1 MTDEIKGDK
10 KEGVSIL
17 THPLLLIYINKTIED
32 KEFQRDDSMP
42 FCFEMPDFYALSL
55 KEVSME
61 LISSLN
67 VLSIFNRFSTC
78 AQL

>member
-1 MTDEIKGDK
+1 MKLWLK
-10 KEGVSIL
+10 KPEF
-17 THPLLLIYINKTIED
+17 LLIYINKTIED
-32 KEFQRDDSMP
+32 KGFQRDDSMP

-78 AQL
+78 VQL